1 VDKSRDAFIKIINY
15 NRRGGANANA
25 NANAKQMGPE
35 KGDID
40 SISIKQTW
48 MELTSN

>member
-15 NRRGGANANA
+15 NRRGGANA

>member
-15 NRRGGANANA
+15 NRRGGA